1 MRREGR
7 AGIVPE
13 PRIVKSCPPD
23 GGRFPSGGYQC
34 QAHQC
39 LRVPDF
45 RRQPGTGVDGRI
57 VATLC
62 CSADHLD
69 ELVVGHLLTE
79 GIIDTR
85 ISPEAL
91 SLEISLPTANVR
103 VEGAL
108 VPTASTT
115 GNHMITTTSAARL
128 RTSKAP
134 LPKPFAPKSWS
145 AATVCSLAREF
156 AKDRTSHA
164 RTRGCHSAYLSDG
177 RRVLCIRED
186 VGRHNA
192 FDKVVGWAFLH
203 GIDLAGCML
212 YTSGRVPTDMV
223 FKAIRA
229 RIPILI
235 SKAVATDKAITL
247 ARNANLVL
255 ICEARSDSFLLVS
268 GNEPAAQDEMAKA
281 I

>member
-1 MRREGR
+1 MAISARRFNA
-7 AGIVPE
+7 AGHPLSVANL
-13 PRIVKSCPPD
+13 V
-23 GGRFPSGGYQC
+23 
-34 QAHQC
+34 QAEDTLTIC
-39 LRVPDF
+39 
-45 RRQPGTGVDGRI
+45 VDGRI

-85 ISPEAL
+85 ISLEAL
-91 SLEISLPTANVR
+91 SVEISVPTANVHIN
-103 VEGAL
+103 GT
-108 VPTASTT
+108 PASAVSSTDSSVL
-115 GNHMITTTSAARL
+115 TTTSAARL
-128 RTSKAP
+128 RISKAS
-134 LPKPFAPKSWS
+134 LPKPFAPKPWS
-145 AATVCSLAREF
+145 ASAICSLACEF
-156 AKDRTSHA
+156 GKDRTSHA

-177 RRVLCIRED
+177 SRVLCIRED

-203 GIDLAGCML
+203 GVDLAGCML

-235 SKAVATDKAITL
+235 SKAVTTDKAITL

-255 ICEARSDSFLLVS
+255 ICEARADSFLLVS
-268 GNEPAAQDEMAKA
+268 GNEPVAQDELAEA